1 MSPNIL
7 EGGGGRREMLHRTSE
22 NKQTAPTMENQ
33 VC

>member
-1 MSPNIL
+1 MSPNISEG
-7 EGGGGRREMLHRTSE
+7 EGGGEMLHRTSE